1 MALEHIEA
9 TRCEERMHQAVSLL
23 LRSFFVPYWVA
34 RREDAGVNKKRNMAV
49 SIAAAALSGAL
60 VYGIYQLQLRQ
71 IDYQETVQVA
81 VPLRFIA
88 AGEQLTADNVGLR
101 PITKAAYMPEM
112 IVDAREAIG
121 LETAVPLG
129 KDEPILEWK
138 IDRYRLLPGRD
149 ESTFQIPKAYVLSV
163 SNGIRAGD
171 RVQLYLSNPAGSGEV
186 AGGVS
191 GKLFPEP
198 VTVASV
204 KSSSNTEIDG
214 VEHSNLMSMAH
225 GDLERMYASRRDA
238 NGVIDAVNLNLTEA
252 QWLRIDELCRD
263 GQAKLVIAY
272 SSIPLLT
279 GDSSHPG
286 VKGP

>member
-1 MALEHIEA
+1 MPAA
-9 TRCEERMHQAVSLL
+9 AF
-23 LRSFFVPYWVA
+23 FFVPYWVA
-34 RREDAGVNKKRNMAV
+34 RREESSVNKKRNMAV
-49 SIAAAALSGAL
+49 SMAAAALSGAL

-101 PITKAAYMPEM
+101 PISKASYMPEM
-112 IVDAREAIG
+112 IVDARGAIG

-149 ESTFQIPKAYVLSV
+149 ESTFQIPKTYVLSV

-171 RVQLYLSNPAGSGEV
+171 RVLLYVSDAQDGSGD
-186 AGGVS
+186 GGDGGGGGMS

-214 VEHSNLMSMAH
+214 AEHSNLISMAN
-225 GDLERMYASRRDA
+225 GDRERMYASRRDA
-238 NGVIDAVNLNLTEA
+238 NGVIDAVNLNLTES

-263 GQAKLVIAY
+263 GRAKLVIAY
-272 SSIPLLT
+272 SSIPLLP
-279 GDSSHPG
+279 GDSASPG